1 MTVLASVSTAESM
14 LAIGAGLLFAAA
26 YTGLAALTPHYKKT
40 PKREKTTTEVAAG
53 LALVGSLVAFVGAF
67 WTNVGTVGSVLLA
80 PLMLYILWVLWP
92 IIKRI
97 GSRNK

>member
-1 MTVLASVSTAESM
+1 MMVLASVSTAESM

-53 LALVGSLVAFVGAF
+53 LALVGSLAALVGAF
-67 WTNVGTVGSVLLA
+67 WNAGTVGSVLLA
-80 PLMLYILWVLWP
+80 LLMLYILCVLAP